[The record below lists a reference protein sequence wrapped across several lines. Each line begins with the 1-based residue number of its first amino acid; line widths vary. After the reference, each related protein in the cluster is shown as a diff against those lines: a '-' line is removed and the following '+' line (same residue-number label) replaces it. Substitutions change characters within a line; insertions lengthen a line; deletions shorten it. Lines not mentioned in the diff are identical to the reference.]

1 MTTIVRKRLPLAA
14 TVLVLGCADLAME
27 ADRIPTSM
35 EISNH
40 SILILESET
49 AQFEVVV
56 RDQNDEV
63 MPVPSWAPPSWELI
77 DDPSIADISPNGT
90 VTPKKG
96 GESRLTAEL
105 AGLGAAARIRI
116 NPDEVV
122 LTAPLI
128 QLTQATQ
135 TREGDVELIAGRRT
149 LVRVFMVG
157 HETSFYGPS
166 VRIRVL
172 HDDQEIFQQVFP
184 GCATGLPTRSS
195 RVSWMRRSTV

>member
-1 MTTIVRKRLPLAA
+1 MATIVRKGLPLAA
-14 TVLVLGCADLAME
+14 TVLVLACADLAME

-63 MPVPSWAPPSWELI
+63 MPLPSWAPPTWELI
-77 DDPSIADISPNGT
+77 DDPSIADISPDGT

-105 AGLGAAARIRI
+105 AGLGAAARVRI

-128 QLTQATQ
+128 YVTQGAQ
-135 TREGDVELIAGRRT
+135 TREGDVDLIAGRRA

-157 HETSFYGPS
+157 DETSFYGPS

-172 HDDQEIFQQVFP
+172 HEDQEIFQQVFP
-184 GCATGLPTRSS
+184 GMNGLPTRSS
-195 RVSWMRRSTV
+195 RVSWTGRSTV